1 MMKELETI
9 KIGDGEDLARSLS
22 QEYDG
27 YRRDQEILKQMY
39 EKPDYQYVVQVDP
52 WRFWDFTLDKP
63 LSRFDR
69 MIGTAST
76 AIAPNQ
82 RKAIGLRRWSVVG
95 IVSIRQK
102 QVVAVTTQAVVEGRN
117 EWLGGSWYLYER
129 IPDYEIKQLLTHPDI
144 PWAHRDRYLAGWRRL
159 KFNKIDGG
167 GESAESWITPLATQE
182 EKQFASRFDLEC
194 FTSRSG
200 CQTICD
206 FVPGADTICEAF
218 QHANPYYGHVLS
230 AAPKPILVTLRD
242 VQVPQPNEKGTG
254 AISTGNSGNSCSC
267 ADLLWL
273 STSVSVP
280 RSRSSRAHD
289 ERTGRCKARRQ
300 RSSGAS
306 DAAAIW
312 RLPRLAATLHRG

>member
-1 MMKELETI
+1 MKILLRLFRVSVAFLAAVFICYGLARAYLAHEVRRAGQMMKELETI

-95 IVSIRQK
+95 IVRIRQK

-129 IPDYEIKQLLTHPDI
+129 IPDYEIKRLLTHPDI

-159 KFNKIDGG
+159 KYNKIDGG
-167 GESAESWITPLATQE
+167 GGISLILDHA
-182 EKQFASRFDLEC
+182 F
-194 FTSRSG
+194 G
-200 CQTICD
+200 N
-206 FVPGADTICEAF
+206 PGGKA
-218 QHANPYYGHVLS
+218 VRLS
-230 AAPKPILVTLRD
+230 VRPGMFHLTFGMPD
-242 VQVPQPNEKGTG
+242 
-254 AISTGNSGNSCSC
+254 
-267 ADLLWL
+267 DM
-273 STSVSVP
+273 
-280 RSRSSRAHD
+280 
-289 ERTGRCKARRQ
+289 
-300 RSSGAS
+300 
-306 DAAAIW
+306 
-312 RLPRLAATLHRG
+312 